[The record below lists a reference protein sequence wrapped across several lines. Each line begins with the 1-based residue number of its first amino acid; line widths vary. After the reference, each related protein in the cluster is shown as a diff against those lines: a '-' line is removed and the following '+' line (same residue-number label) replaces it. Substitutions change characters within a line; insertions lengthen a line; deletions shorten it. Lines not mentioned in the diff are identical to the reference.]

1 MEMVERQ
8 VEHTDT
14 LPRLHLVRDFA
25 SDAEMDYIIKEAF
38 PQQRPQD
45 QNTETGMVTELPVSG
60 SLLTGVFDRMR
71 SVIPALAKPI
81 SNNSHGMETLRVRR
95 YLPDGIG
102 LKGGDY
108 HPPHT
113 DWFEP
118 EKGDL
123 TNVLIVTMILYLTS
137 PEEGGTT
144 YFRHAQKGKGYHF
157 QPVRGNLAVWWS
169 CYNNGT
175 QDFHSDHSSEPL
187 LKGIKWNA
195 ARFFYTDVKNCAAK
209 VEDMIM
215 VPKAANHNKPM
226 ASSFDVMFNTTFP
239 PGVSASDKGTRTN
252 ETLHGASRYTYAALE
267 SADDFE
273 YEESLSDEELLAKYG
288 EALSGDEF
296 SAEYHPDMTDDEL
309 LAKYEKHG
317 EHLEED
323 DDIDM
328 ERRNLIAEAQRE
340 MQEFAQSGGLGMQ
353 DDL

>member
-1 MEMVERQ
+1 MSSHRKTMRLLLCLPFVLYCCWAAEAEVEMVERQ
-8 VEHTDT
+8 VEHADT

-38 PQQRPQD
+38 PNQRPQD
-45 QNTETGMVTELPVSG
+45 QNTETGMVTELPVNG
-60 SLLTGVFDRMR
+60 PLLTGIFDRMR
-71 SVIPALAKPI
+71 SVIPALAKPLATEGP
-81 SNNSHGMETLRVRR
+81 SHGMETLRVRR

-123 TNVLIVTMILYLTS
+123 SNVLIVTMILYLTS

-144 YFRHAQKGKGYHF
+144 YFQHAQKGKGYHF

-195 ARFFYTDVKNCAAK
+195 ARFFYADVKKC
-209 VEDMIM
+209 
-215 VPKAANHNKPM
+215 
-226 ASSFDVMFNTTFP
+226 ASS
-239 PGVSASDKGTRTN
+239 
-252 ETLHGASRYTYAALE
+252 
-267 SADDFE
+267 
-273 YEESLSDEELLAKYG
+273 
-288 EALSGDEF
+288 
-296 SAEYHPDMTDDEL
+296 
-309 LAKYEKHG
+309 
-317 EHLEED
+317 
-323 DDIDM
+323 
-328 ERRNLIAEAQRE
+328 AQ
-340 MQEFAQSGGLGMQ
+340 
-353 DDL
+353 